1 MRFLFEAYEET
12 DFIHYDDLEITVG
25 KETSR
30 ATYWEPADYDS
41 WEETIEWDYEVP
53 KQDIEEE
60 IADLMSKEDFPTYI
74 NIEDDEQIYKYI
86 DDNYDELYAKFE
98 KQLKERFRDNAIYDA
113 EENYEYDEYEPDYDD
128 LDESFESKEI
138 MFPSKYITIN
148 RPNSKL
154 IFITREDG
162 SELDDE
168 DKQIFTAISKANGID
183 IKYVKDDSK
192 IAYYV
197 KG

>member
-12 DFIHYDDLEITVG
+12 DFIHYDDLD
-25 KETSR
+25 K
-30 ATYWEPADYDS
+30 
-41 WEETIEWDYEVP
+41 
-53 KQDIEEE
+53 
-60 IADLMSKEDFPTYI
+60 
-74 NIEDDEQIYKYI
+74 
-86 DDNYDELYAKFE
+86 
-98 KQLKERFRDNAIYDA
+98 
-113 EENYEYDEYEPDYDD
+113 
-128 LDESFESKEI
+128 SFESKEI
-138 MFPSKYITIN
+138 IFPSKYVTIN